1 MMRVR
6 RAPHV
11 IRGLVVLWRKGPGFL
26 GFSSFHYPEVVQSS
40 VWTAAGSRSSSG
52 GSARGPAGSAH
63 PARNPSHTPNQG
75 GGRHR
80 HNGAAHD
87 YDVGS
92 SQRVGSASS
101 GTHGSGW

>member
-40 VWTAAGSRSSSG
+40 AWTAAGARSSSG
-52 GSARGPAGSAH
+52 RSTRGTSGEVI
-63 PARNPSHTPNQG
+63 PARELSHKAT
-75 GGRHR
+75 
-80 HNGAAHD
+80 
-87 YDVGS
+87 
-92 SQRVGSASS
+92 
-101 GTHGSGW
+101 